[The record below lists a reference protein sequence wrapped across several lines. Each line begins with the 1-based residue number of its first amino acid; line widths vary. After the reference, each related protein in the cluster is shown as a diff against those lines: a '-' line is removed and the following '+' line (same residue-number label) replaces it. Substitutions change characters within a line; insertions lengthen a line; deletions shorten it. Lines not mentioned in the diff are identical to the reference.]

1 MCRGFTRCTL
11 DGGCPLQAPD
21 RLPSRTLRWLLRT
34 GSRYRAERPSSAPD
48 SCRLTLCPLTFSSS
62 REVQGMFSWLDCG
75 YHWLLHMLRALAMM
89 PLLQKEPVIDGGIR
103 TYVPY
108 ALPQTESY
116 PIYLRQTETYPI
128 NTETYSRQ
136 AEVYPRPMVSEH
148 DRSALL
154 ARSKPNEPSSSFDLA
169 VNSKDF
175 DYGNQR
181 RGYAD
186 Y

>member
-1 MCRGFTRCTL
+1 MGNNVSN
-11 DGGCPLQAPD
+11 APFIH
-21 RLPSRTLRWLLRT
+21 RRIKRWASTSRR
-34 GSRYRAERPSSAPD
+34 
-48 SCRLTLCPLTFSSS
+48 
-62 REVQGMFSWLDCG
+62 
-75 YHWLLHMLRALAMM
+75 
-89 PLLQKEPVIDGGIR
+89 R